1 MFLRQITQ
9 WLFPDKRTQREKDQ
23 EREFIEA
30 INNLKT
36 LSVNERSMSIDPEE
50 IRDIVIASRE
60 KLKHLVS
67 KQHKVTTAPIAGPLE
82 NFHHNLHDGLDAIQH
97 VSWRRLADGSSV
109 QYVCLQSL
117 TTGLYSVAF
126 ASLFS
131 VDSEN
136 LPPWLDANISKQV
149 ATALKTSKLY
159 WYGNLKEAMDAWDRE
174 L

>member
-1 MFLRQITQ
+1 MFLRQITH

-30 INNLKT
+30 INSLKT
-36 LSVNERSMSIDPEE
+36 LSVNKRGMSIDPEE

-60 KLKHLVS
+60 NLKHLVS
-67 KQHKVTTAPIAGPLE
+67 KQHKVTPAPAASPLE
-82 NFHHNLHDGLDAIQH
+82 NFHADLHESLDAIQH

-117 TTGLYSVAF
+117 TTGLYSVAC

-131 VDSEN
+131 GDSDS
-136 LPPWLDANISKQV
+136 LPPWLGANISNQV
-149 ATALKTSKLY
+149 ATALKTPKLH
-159 WYGNLKEAMDAWDRE
+159 WYETIKEARDAWDRE